1 MTSDSRLH
9 DQPLSALYSVSVR
22 AVPSISNRSHRIQ
35 RHQQQQRSLQT
46 TADTQRIRS
55 IKYSRPESI
64 NGDVDGAMDTPRH
77 CSTNSSTPLRP
88 SIEVVVLLACHAIS
102 LSFQPVK
109 KRRRALSAHTW
120 WTFSSLCR
128 AHGCRRWR
136 PVNLTLNCTN

>member
-35 RHQQQQRSLQT
+35 QQHQQQQRSLQT

-55 IKYSRPESI
+55 IKYSRPESM

-88 SIEVVVLLACHAIS
+88 SRSCSFTRVSRHFAQFPAGEEETPSIICAHLVDFLESVPRSRLLALAAC
-102 LSFQPVK
+102 
-109 KRRRALSAHTW
+109 
-120 WTFSSLCR
+120 
-128 AHGCRRWR
+128 
-136 PVNLTLNCTN
+136 